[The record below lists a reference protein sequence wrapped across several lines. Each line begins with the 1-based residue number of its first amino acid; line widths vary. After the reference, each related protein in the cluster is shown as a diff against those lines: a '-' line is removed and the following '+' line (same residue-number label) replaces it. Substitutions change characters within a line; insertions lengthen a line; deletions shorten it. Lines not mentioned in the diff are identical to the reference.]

1 MKTNLFLFFLLV
13 GLAVLGCK
21 PQVVPLSERIV
32 KIWTA
37 NSVREGNSLVYTQG
51 GATNLRPGYVNFKV
65 ELQTGGTV
73 VFTDFDGT
81 RFTGQWALEGD
92 TKLALKN
99 LTPQPTGTNGT
110 IVFTISEFTDGS
122 MTLTRTTASTK
133 TGGTVN
139 VYQVVGK

>member
-1 MKTNLFLFFLLV
+1 MKTNSLLFFLLV
-13 GLAVLGCK
+13 GLALVGCK
-21 PQVVPLSERIV
+21 PKVVPVSERIV

-37 NSVREGNSLVYTQG
+37 STVREGSNVVYTQG
-51 GATNLRPGYVNFKV
+51 GATSLRPGYVNFKI

-73 VFTDFDGT
+73 FFTDFDGI

-92 TKLALKN
+92 TKLVLKN

-110 IVFTISEFTDGS
+110 IEFTISEFSDGS

-139 VYQVVGK
+139 VYQMLGK

>member
-21 PQVVPLSERIV
+21 PKVPPLSERIV

-37 NSVREGNSLVYTQG
+37 NVVREGNSLVYTQG
-51 GATNLRPGYVNFKV
+51 GSNNFRPGYANFKI
-65 ELQTGGTV
+65 EIQTGGMV
-73 VFTDFDGT
+73 IFTDFDGI
-81 RFTGQWALEGD
+81 RFTGQWTLEGD
-92 TKLALKN
+92 IKLVLKN